1 MFWSMDSDD
10 FKGNHC
16 DQGKC
21 PPVNSVKKVFESMS
35 NVKIMKLK
43 QHYYYFYD
51 HHHYFNYSYFVIRLF

>member
-1 MFWSMDSDD
+1 MWSMDSDD

-43 QHYYYFYD
+43 
-51 HHHYFNYSYFVIRLF
+51 